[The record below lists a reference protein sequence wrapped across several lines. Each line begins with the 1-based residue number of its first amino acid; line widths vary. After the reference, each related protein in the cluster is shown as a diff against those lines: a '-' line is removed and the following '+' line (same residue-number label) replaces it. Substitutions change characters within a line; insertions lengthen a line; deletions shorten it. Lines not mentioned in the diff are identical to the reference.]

1 MPLELELLI
10 MPAGDRLRFR
20 ESTLQFNDSIIT
32 ATTSPPA
39 AKARDDAGVQGIGR
53 CCLLDSALAAAMLFP
68 AQSHAYMETSNGVT
82 ATMSQIPG
90 LYASLCSD
98 PLSNIFVL
106 EDPSLTAH
114 TAPLATAFLH
124 AFLTERVPPAAPSQS
139 RLVSYRDAPLSI
151 LAWRLDQPAKVI
163 VYTGAQPPTPSQ
175 MAPGSLRPHTLQ
187 KVQVAQRSKRPSP
200 SVIALSVARPDNP
213 RPSVAS
219 PHDASPHDASP
230 HDDKPHDASIAD
242 DIRASLSRY
251 VRTSLTPFQET
262 LTVAGKNI
270 TIQAHTL
277 EEAAVC
283 LLYPPTRGNHTEVP
297 LNCSLAWS
305 KNHIDARCVF
315 LIESLAELRH
325 LGEQKLL
332 ARPLGVHIGPEL
344 AARRMGLH
352 LVQQSVRVGRDVAP
366 QIAVLVICGA
376 LFPLAALASS
386 SSSGRDVEVRQVRWL
401 AVVAERI
408 GLRARI
414 GHGGLS
420 SSSSH
425 GSSSTGGRLGKLG
438 GSSIDSLGISRHDPK
453 LLCRPTR

>member
-1 MPLELELLI
+1 

-20 ESTLQFNDSIIT
+20 ESTLQFNDSI
-32 ATTSPPA
+32 TSPA
-39 AKARDDAGVQGIGR
+39 AKARDDAVQGIGR

-68 AQSHAYMETSNGVT
+68 AQSHAYMETSHSGGPA

-124 AFLTERVPPAAPSQS
+124 AFLTERVPPPAQS
-139 RLVSYRDAPLSI
+139 RLVSYHDAPLRI
-151 LAWRLDQPAKVI
+151 LAWRLDQPARVI

-200 SVIALSVARPDNP
+200 SVIALSVGRAD
-213 RPSVAS
+213 S
-219 PHDASPHDASP
+219 PHDASV
-230 HDDKPHDASIAD
+230 AD

-251 VRTSLTPFQET
+251 VRTSLAPFQET

-315 LIESLAELRH
+315 LIGSLAELRH

-352 LVQQSVRVGRDVAP
+352 LVQYAVHFGRDGAR
-366 QIAVLVICGA
+366 QIAVLVIRGA
-376 LFPLAALASS
+376 PLPLAGLASS
-386 SSSGRDVEVRQVRWL
+386 GRVEVR
-401 AVVAERI
+401 
-408 GLRARI
+408 
-414 GHGGLS
+414 
-420 SSSSH
+420 
-425 GSSSTGGRLGKLG
+425 
-438 GSSIDSLGISRHDPK
+438 
-453 LLCRPTR
+453 

>member
-1 MPLELELLI
+1 MPG
-10 MPAGDRLRFR
+10 GDRLRFR
-20 ESTLQFNDSIIT
+20 ESTLQFNAAS
-32 ATTSPPA
+32 TTQSPA
-39 AKARDDAGVQGIGR
+39 AKARDDAVQGIGR

-68 AQSHAYMETSNGVT
+68 AQSHAYMETSGAAET
-82 ATMSQIPG
+82 TMSQIPG

-151 LAWRLDQPAKVI
+151 LAWRLDQPARVI

-200 SVIALSVARPDNP
+200 SVIALSF
-213 RPSVAS
+213 AS
-219 PHDASPHDASP
+219 PHDNQRASV
-230 HDDKPHDASIAD
+230 AD

-251 VRTSLTPFQET
+251 VRTSLAPFQET

-315 LIESLAELRH
+315 
-325 LGEQKLL
+325 
-332 ARPLGVHIGPEL
+332 
-344 AARRMGLH
+344 
-352 LVQQSVRVGRDVAP
+352 
-366 QIAVLVICGA
+366 
-376 LFPLAALASS
+376 
-386 SSSGRDVEVRQVRWL
+386 
-401 AVVAERI
+401 
-408 GLRARI
+408 
-414 GHGGLS
+414 
-420 SSSSH
+420 
-425 GSSSTGGRLGKLG
+425 
-438 GSSIDSLGISRHDPK
+438 
-453 LLCRPTR
+453 

>member
-1 MPLELELLI
+1 MPG
-10 MPAGDRLRFR
+10 GDRLRFR
-20 ESTLQFNDSIIT
+20 ESTLQFNDSI
-32 ATTSPPA
+32 TSPA
-39 AKARDDAGVQGIGR
+39 AKARDDAVQGIGR

-68 AQSHAYMETSNGVT
+68 AQSHAYMETSNSGGP
-82 ATMSQIPG
+82 AETMSQIPG

-106 EDPSLTAH
+106 EDPTLTAH

-139 RLVSYRDAPLSI
+139 RLVSYRDAPLRI
-151 LAWRLDQPAKVI
+151 LAWRLDQPARVI

-200 SVIALSVARPDNP
+200 SVIALSVGRAD
-213 RPSVAS
+213 S
-219 PHDASPHDASP
+219 
-230 HDDKPHDASIAD
+230 PHDASIASPHDARPHDNPHDASVAD
-242 DIRASLSRY
+242 DIRTSLSRY
-251 VRTSLTPFQET
+251 VRTSLAPFQET

-315 LIESLAELRH
+315 LIGSLAELRH

-352 LVQQSVRVGRDVAP
+352 LVQYAVHFGRDSAR
-366 QIAVLVICGA
+366 QIAVLVIRGA
-376 LFPLAALASS
+376 PLPLAALASS
-386 SSSGRDVEVRQVRWL
+386 GRVEVR
-401 AVVAERI
+401 
-408 GLRARI
+408 
-414 GHGGLS
+414 
-420 SSSSH
+420 
-425 GSSSTGGRLGKLG
+425 
-438 GSSIDSLGISRHDPK
+438 
-453 LLCRPTR
+453 

>member
-1 MPLELELLI
+1 MSM

-20 ESTLQFNDSIIT
+20 ESTLQFNT
-32 ATTSPPA
+32 ATTMSPPA
-39 AKARDDAGVQGIGR
+39 AKARDDAVQGIGR
-53 CCLLDSALAAAMLFP
+53 CCLLDSALAAVMLFP
-68 AQSHAYMETSNGVT
+68 AQSHAYMETAGVT

-114 TAPLATAFLH
+114 TAPLAAAFLH
-124 AFLTERVPPAAPSQS
+124 AFLTERVPPPAPSQS
-139 RLVSYRDAPLSI
+139 RLVSYRDAPLTI
-151 LAWRLDQPAKVI
+151 LAWRLDQPARVI

-200 SVIALSVARPDNP
+200 SVIALSVG
-213 RPSVAS
+213 
-219 PHDASPHDASP
+219 PH
-230 HDDKPHDASIAD
+230 DKPHDASLHDASVAD
-242 DIRASLSRY
+242 DIRGSLSRY
-251 VRTSLTPFQET
+251 VRTASLAPFQET

-270 TIQAHTL
+270 TVQAHTL

-315 LIESLAELRH
+315 LIGSLAELRH

-352 LVQQSVRVGRDVAP
+352 LVQQTVRVGRDGAP

-376 LFPLAALASS
+376 PFPLAALASS
-386 SSSGRDVEVRQVRWL
+386 SGPDVEVRQVRWL
-401 AVVAERI
+401 TVVVERIIII

-420 SSSSH
+420 TSGKLSSSSGGKLV
-425 GSSSTGGRLGKLG
+425 GSSV
-438 GSSIDSLGISRHDPK
+438 DSLGISWRHPK
-453 LLCRPTR
+453 LLHHPTRRRRR